1 VQTKCWKEPRR
12 KERPDDANQDVTKQA
27 EARPLN
33 QLACQPS
40 GYRAYDEATVDR
52 IKLARSLQMLGL
64 TLDEIIDALAA
75 HDRGDATCQSERWR
89 LESVLDRIDANIADL
104 RRMRRGVV
112 DVLAECDAGRCRML
126 GDPVAGS

>member
-1 VQTKCWKEPRR
+1 MKIGQVARDADVSIDTIRFYERRGVLPAPRR
-12 KERPDDANQDVTKQA
+12 
-27 EARPLN
+27 
-33 QLACQPS
+33 QPS